1 MTRRPPTR
9 RPPARP
15 PVDDWAAKVEA
26 ARLERWADLLDGV
39 PPGAHKAGRELPMRR
54 IESDDRREIA
64 EYLHRLA
71 GDPRAL
77 KALLAATKP
86 SARRGPK
93 ADRPRVWLA
102 LLEFHCR
109 RRHAKSD
116 LVAVEVAGIWRMSRS
131 ALFAAERVSG
141 ARTAA
146 NRTLGGWRYWAAFEL
161 RRFRAT
167 HRDLTPRARRAA
179 FIEYL
184 RTLQ

>member
-9 RPPARP
+9 PSAIE
-15 PVDDWAAKVEA
+15 WAAKLEA

-39 PPGAHKAGRELPMRR
+39 PPGAHEAGLELPMRPL
-54 IESDDRREIA
+54 ESDDCRAIA
-64 EYLHRLA
+64 EYLRRLA
-71 GDPRAL
+71 GDPRAV
-77 KALLAATKP
+77 KALVAATKP
-86 SARRGPK
+86 RAPRGPK

-109 RRHAKSD
+109 RREAKAE

-141 ARTAA
+141 ARIAA

-184 RTLQ
+184 RSLQ